1 MKKYHISI
9 NFLIGT
15 GFFMLSSLGFLS
27 SLHAEDILLGAP
39 IPGVESRAVEENR
52 TVEEPSGMHHEI
64 GHLEL
69 KDAKVTD
76 AIRLITGIAGG
87 LNVVAT
93 PDAGKNEVTLFL
105 RNISVRGAIE
115 TLSKVAGLWFREDK
129 QTGVIRMMTTEEYQ
143 KDLVIFREDLTRVFT
158 LLHPNAISAATAIED
173 LYGSRVILSLGEAPD
188 GSANSSSASSGSSS
202 SGSGGTRGSGG
213 GRREQSVLSRR
224 VKSELTPDKIA
235 AIEARQSA
243 QGKADQNVSSDT
255 LEAVT
260 QQEAPIFV
268 TVNQTHNLVI
278 VRTSDIR
285 VMKEIERLIATID
298 RPTPQVLLEMKILQM
313 TLGDDFRS
321 VFDFGHASSGAAV
334 SGPPTGLAPN
344 PLQTATAGVREILGV
359 GNFPLEGGTLVY
371 QFMNNE
377 IAARVQ
383 LFQEDK
389 RVDTIATPMI
399 LASNYREA
407 KLFIGEER
415 VLVTGVSSETIT
427 PATGAAFT
435 VIQPT
440 TEIRNIGT
448 TISITPKINADRT
461 VMLDIV
467 QDSSSVLPNSASIPV
482 PKPDGG
488 VDSFFIDSVNTANIK
503 GTIVAM
509 NGLTVAI
516 GGLIRTE
523 VTDVIRKV
531 PILGSIP
538 LLGLLFQR
546 KVEERRKTELILLI
560 TPRVLMTPAEGQAI
574 TEERLRELSRHPYQE
589 KGDAALDEYFEKEQ
603 PEDLEGEVDG
613 PISQKIPDQEEP
625 HTLETGIEEADTKEP
640 DTKKKVWRWTGER
653 PEGSENTAKSG
664 KGNQ

>member
-1 MKKYHISI
+1 MKKYLIDI
-9 NFLIGT
+9 RWMIGT
-15 GFFMLSSLGFLS
+15 AFFAICALGQFS
-27 SLHAEDILLGAP
+27 PLHADDKPLRDRLLQDTVSDVSILFDRGQ
-39 IPGVESRAVEENR
+39 SEEV
-52 TVEEPSGMHHEI
+52 TAGMGHKI
-64 GHLEL
+64 GQLEL

-76 AIRLITGIAGG
+76 AIRLITGIAEEV
-87 LNVVAT
+87 NVVAT
-93 PDAGKNEVTLFL
+93 PDAGKNRVTLFL
-105 RNISVRGAIE
+105 RNISVRQAIE

-129 QTGVIRMMTTEEYQ
+129 KSGVIRMMTTQEYQ

-173 LYGSRVILSLGEAPD
+173 LYGSRVILSLGAPPD
-188 GSANSSSASSGSSS
+188 GSGNSSASGSGRSGSGSRGASKAGGSSS
-202 SGSGGTRGSGG
+202 RAESG
-213 GRREQSVLSRR
+213 LSRR
-224 VKSELTPDKIA
+224 VVSDLTSDKIA
-235 AIEARQSA
+235 AIEARRSVRGASGQTVLA
-243 QGKADQNVSSDT
+243 KT

-278 VRTSDIR
+278 VRTSDVR
-285 VMKEIERLIATID
+285 VMKEIARLIATID

-321 VFDFGHASSGAAV
+321 VFDFGHACNTRNIN
-334 SGPPTGLAPN
+334 GPPTGLSPN
-344 PLQTATAGVREILGV
+344 PLVSGAAGVREILGV

-415 VLVTGVSSETIT
+415 VLVTGVSTETIT

-448 TISITPKINADRT
+448 TIRITPKINADRT
-461 VMLDIV
+461 VTLDIV

-482 PKPDGG
+482 PKPGGG
-488 VDSFFIDSVNTANIK
+488 VDSFFIDSVNTANIS

-509 NGLTVAI
+509 DGLTVAI

-546 KVEERRKTELILLI
+546 RVEERRKTELVLLI
-560 TPRVLMTPAEGQAI
+560 TPRILMTPAEGQAI
-574 TEERLRELSRHPYQE
+574 TEERMKALSRHPFQE
-589 KGDAALDEYFEKEQ
+589 KGDAALDEFFEEKEV
-603 PEDLEGEVDG
+603 PEGFEDGVEG
-613 PISQKIPDQEEP
+613 PYS
-625 HTLETGIEEADTKEP
+625 
-640 DTKKKVWRWTGER
+640 KKVPIPLEPNKDEKIWQWTGD
-653 PEGSENTAKSG
+653 PSESPG
-664 KGNQ
+664 GVSMGGRRGQ